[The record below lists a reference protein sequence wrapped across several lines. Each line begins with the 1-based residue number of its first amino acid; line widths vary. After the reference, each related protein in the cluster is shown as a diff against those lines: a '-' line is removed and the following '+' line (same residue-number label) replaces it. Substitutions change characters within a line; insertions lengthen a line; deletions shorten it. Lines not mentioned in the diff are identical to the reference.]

1 MSESSRTPGDAAPET
16 VVPASAP
23 TVDPGPF
30 NTSSRGTRILGL
42 LSLVGIVA
50 VVAYAFGISDPDLPA
65 SDGGL
70 GESIR
75 IMYVHVPTVSIAYL
89 AMIGNA
95 IFSIFVLWKRS
106 EFADIAAATCAE
118 LGVLLLGL
126 TLVTGSLWGRITWG
140 TYWEWDARL
149 TTTALLFLMYVGYL
163 ALRSATTDPRA
174 RATRSAIVGIAAA
187 CLIPIVHKS
196 VDWWASLHQQKT
208 LMGTTDTKIGDTQ
221 LFTLLLSMVVV
232 GLITAWLFMHRFRVG
247 WLANQAER
255 HGLEQAIEARKAEG
269 VPA

>member
-1 MSESSRTPGDAAPET
+1 MSEAP
-16 VVPASAP
+16 A
-23 TVDPGPF
+23 
-30 NTSSRGTRILGL
+30 NTSSRGTRILGV
-42 LSLVGIVA
+42 LSLVGIA
-50 VVAYAFGISDPDLPA
+50 VLLAYAFGISPPDSSA
-65 SDGGL
+65 ADGGL

-89 AMIGNA
+89 ALIGNA
-95 IFSIFVLWKRS
+95 IFSVFVLWKHS
-106 EFADIAAATCAE
+106 EFADVAAATCAE
-118 LGVLLLGL
+118 LGVLLLGI
-126 TLVTGSLWGRITWG
+126 TLVTGSLWGHITWG

-163 ALRSATTDPRA
+163 ALRSATADPRA

-187 CLIPIVHKS
+187 FLIPIVHKS

-208 LMGTTDTKIGDTQ
+208 LMGTTNTQIGDTQ

-255 HGLEQAIEARKAEG
+255 HGLDQAIAERRAEG
-269 VPA
+269 VAA